1 MTRLLHSILA
11 VTAAVLLAAASAAQA
26 QSGTYA
32 IEMLVFAHPGGDAL
46 QAEAWRP
53 APGEPDTSRA
63 TPLAAGG
70 EVSVLG
76 PSSYRLSGAWQ
87 ALRNSGSY
95 RPLRHVAWTQGGYSE
110 ARAPHVLIGDG
121 PGAEL
126 HGVVQVSRSRFLHA
140 KIDLVY
146 RDGGQ
151 AYRFTSRRRMRSN
164 ELHHLDHPLFS
175 VLVIVTPLGG

>member
-1 MTRLLHSILA
+1 MTRLPHPILA
-11 VTAAVLLAAASAAQA
+11 ATLAVLLAAACAVQA

-32 IEMLVFAHPGGDAL
+32 IEMLVFAHPGGAH
-46 QAEAWRP
+46 QAEAWR
-53 APGEPDTSRA
+53 ADPGEPDTSRA
-63 TPLAAGG
+63 TPVARGG
-70 EVSVLG
+70 EVSALG

-87 ALRNSGSY
+87 ALRNSASY
-95 RPLRHVAWTQGGYSE
+95 RPLRHLAWTQPGYSE

-126 HGVVQVSRSRFLHA
+126 RGVVQVSRSRFLHA

-151 AYRFTSRRRMRSN
+151 SYRFTTRRRMRSN